1 MPVKA
6 AEFPGRDELL
16 AAVEQILETYGSTQ
30 VTVRQ
35 LYYRLVAAGKIP
47 NSIRSYK
54 NLGAALTD
62 WRRARKI
69 PIAAFEDRT
78 RGMKRHDS
86 GWRDDAPL
94 TWASRHLE
102 VFKKRALEYELARW
116 YGQSE
121 RVVVV
126 VEKQALEGPFEEICE
141 ELAVDLAVCR
151 GYPSLSFLNEVAAA
165 IGKSDP
171 AHDARDL
178 TLLYFGDYD
187 PSGLNIPETVE
198 RDLGPGLFRRQFHFE
213 RVALTE
219 EQIRELELIP
229 APVKLT
235 DSRAAGFVA
244 EHGEEVYELD
254 AIEPRRLTEIVR
266 EAVNEHYGDDVA
278 ERREERVTT
287 GRERIARAFADTG
300 LDAALA
306 KLNEEISKEEANE
319 E

>member
-1 MPVKA
+1 MTVKA
-6 AEFPGRDELL
+6 AEFPGRDALF
-16 AAVEQILETYGSTQ
+16 AAVESVLGTYGATQ

-47 NSIRSYK
+47 NSVRSYK

-69 PIAAFEDRT
+69 PISAFEDRT

-86 GWRDDAPL
+86 GWRDDKPL
-94 TWASRHLE
+94 TWAQRYLE
-102 VFKKRALEYELARW
+102 RFRELALEYELARW

-151 GYPSLSFLNEVAAA
+151 GYPSLSFLNEVAQA
-165 IGKSDP
+165 IGRSDP
-171 AHDARDL
+171 ANDARDL
-178 TLLYFGDYD
+178 TMLYFGDFD

-198 RDLGPGLFRRQFHFE
+198 RDLGGLFRRTFNFE

-219 EQIRELELIP
+219 EQIAELELIP

-235 DSRAAGFVA
+235 DSRAAGFVGQ
-244 EHGEEVYELD
+244 HGEEVYELD
-254 AIEPRRLTEIVR
+254 AIEPTRLQQIIR
-266 EAVNEHYGDDVA
+266 DAVSSHFADDVDGD
-278 ERREERVTT
+278 REERVAR
-287 GRERIARAFADTG
+287 GRERIKTAFADTG
-300 LDAALA
+300 LEAALG
-306 KLNEEISKEEANE
+306 KLGEQISKEEANDE
-319 E
+319 